1 MNWED
6 KTGPIVPTTIDP
18 NPYTPNE
25 SPYGT
30 PKERNYMMKQIQPY
44 VDANLDIDPRSHCNL
59 SGSTICL
66 PVKSGSKPVYRRQ
79 YPIAEA
85 HKPDVRKQVQKWLTN
100 NVIEIAPPN
109 NPYNSPLL
117 TVKRRTH
124 KENMKVI
131 CASLLIVAK

>member
-1 MNWED
+1 MFDDIHVCIGMDLLPALVIVISGLAMDWED
-6 KTGPIVPTTIDP
+6 QTGPIIPITFDP

-30 PKERNYMMKQIQPY
+30 PKEHNYIMKQIQPY

-79 YPIAEA
+79 YPIA
-85 HKPDVRKQVQKWLTN
+85 
-100 NVIEIAPPN
+100 
-109 NPYNSPLL
+109 
-117 TVKRRTH
+117 
-124 KENMKVI
+124 
-131 CASLLIVAK
+131 